1 MASILPSGSTVLVT
15 GITGYIGSHV
25 ADQLLQAGFKVR
37 GTVRNIEK
45 AAGLLKHWESNFG
58 TEQVELVVVQNIS
71 EPGAFDEAVKG
82 VSGIAH
88 VASNVS
94 FNPDPNIVI
103 TEVVSSVHSILD
115 SAMQSSSVQSFVY
128 TGSASA
134 LGPAVLN
141 VARKLDAT
149 SYNEEAVEKAW
160 APPPYTMDR
169 AMSVYAASKTQA
181 EEAVFKYATEKK
193 APFVVNSIVLG
204 LNFGKVLD
212 PSIPSSSG
220 DFVKQIFNGNTELA
234 KTVDYQWFVDVQD
247 SARLHVAALTN
258 PDVKNERII
267 AYAEHCT
274 WNDVLKHL
282 RELRPN
288 HQWVDDFTDPSR
300 KDISEISNGRGLVLL
315 QALGRP
321 GWTSLADSLKLNL
334 EAV

>member
-1 MASILPSGSTVLVT
+1 MASTLPSGSTVLVT

-37 GTVRNIEK
+37 GTVRNVEK
-45 AAGLLKHWESNFG
+45 AAGLLKNWESKFG
-58 TEQVELVVVQNIS
+58 AGQVELVVVQDIS
-71 EPGAFDEAVKG
+71 KAGAFDDAVKG

-94 FNPDPNIVI
+94 FNPDPNLVI
-103 TEVVSSVHSILD
+103 TEVISSAHSILD
-115 SAMQSSSVQSFVY
+115 SAMLSPSVKSFVY
-128 TGSASA
+128 TSSTSA
-134 LGPAVLN
+134 LAPAVFN
-141 VARKLDAT
+141 VAQKLDET

-181 EEAVFKYATEKK
+181 EQAVFKYATEKNV
-193 APFVVNSIVLG
+193 PFVVNSIVLSV
-204 LNFGKVLD
+204 NFGKILD

-220 DFVKQIFNGNTELA
+220 DFVKQIFNGNTQWA
-234 KTVDYQWFVDVQD
+234 KTLEYQWFVDVQD
-247 SARLHVAALTN
+247 TARLHVAALTN
-258 PDVKNERII
+258 PEVKNERII
-267 AYAEHCT
+267 AYSEHFT
-274 WNDVLKHL
+274 WNDVMKHL

-288 HQWVDDFTDPSR
+288 HQWVDDFTDPSQ
-300 KDISEISNGRGLVLL
+300 KDISEISNGRGLALL